1 MVFRLALLAV
11 LLMPAVLCAQMDDIP
26 AQLRWGEEQRAPNG
40 SVLSKVIA
48 SGSWGA
54 TALRYRRGGIFTP
67 EQFLLEQYNDRFQL
81 VQRYELAVPEQA
93 DLEDILSLNGQ
104 LYWLI
109 SRPDEEQQVSRVYVR
124 PLSTTGQ
131 VIREEQ
137 VVAEVAIK
145 DKYRRRMY
153 DLEFNRDSSFLLL
166 YNQLPTKRGD
176 AEQFTLRVF

>member
-124 PLSTTGQ
+124 PLSTTG
-131 VIREEQ
+131 
-137 VVAEVAIK
+137 AS
-145 DKYRRRMY
+145 DLYRS
-153 DLEFNRDSSFLLL
+153 E
-166 YNQLPTKRGD
+166 RGD
-176 AEQFTLRVF
+176 GYRAGPSRNRTPAADDTRPVQNRA